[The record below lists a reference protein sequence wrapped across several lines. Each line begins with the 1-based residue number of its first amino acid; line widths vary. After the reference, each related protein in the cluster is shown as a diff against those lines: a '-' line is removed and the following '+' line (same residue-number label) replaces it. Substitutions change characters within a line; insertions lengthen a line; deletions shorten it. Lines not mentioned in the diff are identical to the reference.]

1 MYINVQGDK
10 GFVSGPQKVNS
21 YKTGYRFALKNY
33 FEYVLF
39 TIQMVAQYNKYIE
52 KKTLTKSNHD

>member
-39 TIQMVAQYNKYIE
+39 TIQMVAQYNK
-52 KKTLTKSNHD
+52 